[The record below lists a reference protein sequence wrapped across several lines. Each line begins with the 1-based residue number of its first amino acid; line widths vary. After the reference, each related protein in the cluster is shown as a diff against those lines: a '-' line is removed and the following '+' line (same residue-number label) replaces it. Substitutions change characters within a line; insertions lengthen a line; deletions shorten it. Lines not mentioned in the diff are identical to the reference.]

1 MEIDGQRLSG
11 HGPVAARRAGIAM
24 IHQELQHV
32 PELTVAQ
39 NMFLGHPLKAAGGL
53 LVARRQ
59 QEQAA
64 AKALAPLDPTIDPA
78 APIRTLKV
86 AQRQVVEIAR
96 AMMEDAKVLA
106 MDEPTSS
113 LTPAEFE
120 RLAVLIAELAAHG
133 VSIIYVS
140 HKMDE
145 VFRVCETATILRDGR
160 KVDDVVLKDTTES
173 AVVARMVGRE
183 LANAEHKGFARDEIV
198 LEVAGLTRGPRA
210 WRPRWRDARD
220 GRARRQLPASQGR
233 GARHLGPGRRGAHGT
248 LAPYRRRRPARG
260 GRDPRRRPLA
270 LGSPRAAIAAGL
282 GLLPEERKREG
293 IVARRSVRS
302 NIALASMRRFS
313 RLGFVRQRALAAES
327 EALMR
332 DLNLRPLA
340 IERPIGQFSG
350 GNQQKAII
358 GRWIAAGARILLFD
372 EPTRG
377 IDVGAKAEIY
387 ALIERLAAEGRS
399 MIVVSSELPEILR
412 VADRVLVMREGR
424 IAGVL
429 ERGSLS
435 EEAIV
440 RLPCRNR
447 HPPQPHPLF
456 EVLSHVQHQWH
467 RRRRRPNQPPRFGP
481 VGLRDAGTLFG
492 LLAIVVVFAVLSPNF
507 LTERNLLNIL
517 QQSSINACVA
527 LGMTLVIITGGID
540 RSARR
545 PPSRRWPRR

>member
-1 MEIDGQRLSG
+1 MNISVDRLRLVDIGKSFGPVRALDGVDMAIKRGTVHGLLGENGAGKSTLLRILSGVLDASSGHVEIDGQRLTG
-11 HGPVAARRAGIAM
+11 HGPVAAHHAGIAM

-39 NMFLGHPLKAAGGL
+39 NMFLGRPLKAAGGL

-59 QEQAA
+59 QERAA

-86 AQRQVVEIAR
+86 AQRQIVEIAR

-113 LTPAEFE
+113 LTPAEFD
-120 RLAVLIAELAAHG
+120 RLAVLISELAAHG

-145 VFRVCETATILRDGR
+145 VFRVCDTATILRDGR
-160 KVDDVVLKDTTES
+160 KVADVVMKDTTES
-173 AVVARMVGRE
+173 AVIARMVGRE
-183 LANAEHKGFARDEIV
+183 LANAEHKGFARDEVV
-198 LEVAGLTRGPRA
+198 LEVSGLTRGTA
-210 WRPRWRDARD
+210 VRDASFTLGKGEVLGISGLVGA
-220 GRARRQLPASQGR
+220 GRTELLRLIAGVDRPEAGEIRVE
-233 GARHLGPGRRGAHGT
+233 GRR
-248 LAPYRRRRPARG
+248 
-260 GRDPRRRPLA
+260 LA

-282 GLLPEERKREG
+282 GLLPEERKRDG

-313 RLGFVRQRALAAES
+313 RFGFVRRRALAAES

-332 DLNLRPLA
+332 DMNLRPLA

-387 ALIERLAAEGRS
+387 ALIERLATEGRS

-429 ERGSLS
+429 ERNSLS

-440 RLPCRNR
+440 K
-447 HPPQPHPLF
+447 
-456 EVLSHVQHQWH
+456 
-467 RRRRRPNQPPRFGP
+467 
-481 VGLRDAGTLFG
+481 
-492 LLAIVVVFAVLSPNF
+492 LAVP
-507 LTERNLLNIL
+507 
-517 QQSSINACVA
+517 QSSSSSSSSP
-527 LGMTLVIITGGID
+527 L
-540 RSARR
+540 
-545 PPSRRWPRR
+545 PSSTASSVSRF